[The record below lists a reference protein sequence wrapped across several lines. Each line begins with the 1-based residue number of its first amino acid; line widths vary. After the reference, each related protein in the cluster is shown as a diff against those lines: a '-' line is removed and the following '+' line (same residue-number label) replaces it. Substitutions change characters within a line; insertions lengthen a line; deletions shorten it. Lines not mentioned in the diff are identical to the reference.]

1 MLPAPAWTIFERSS
15 TRAGRRPAAD
25 TELTIRRADAQRRA
39 EIERLAVLDSAEPL
53 HGDVLLAEQ
62 DGRLVAAL
70 ELDSSRAVADPF
82 ARSAPAVSML
92 RMRAHQLTGR

>member
-1 MLPAPAWTIFERSS
+1 MLPASAWTIFDRS
-15 TRAGRRPAAD
+15 THPERRPAAD
-25 TELTIRRADAQRRA
+25 IELTIRRADAQRRG
-39 EIERLAVLDSAEPL
+39 EIERLAELDSAEPL
-53 HGDVLLAEQ
+53 RGDVLLAEQ

-92 RMRAHQLTGR
+92 RMRAQQLTGR